1 MADPPQS
8 RAHVNADWG
17 ASTRLVAAVVGRA
30 LRLLPR
36 RLRFRAVLRLSRVL
50 APLAVA
56 LLSRTR
62 YGGLPTAGRV
72 DTTVRM
78 LCRAMTAAGTHFDP
92 EVRYDG
98 PESLAGALLVSGHF
112 PLNALVTR
120 LLFDRGTPPAVVKRF
135 PLADPYYWGS
145 FVRDRVIESSPAV
158 LVKVRR
164 ALMQGHPVFIDI
176 DSYEEVA
183 RGVTVTTAYGTLH
196 VSTAVFEFARRCDVP
211 LYFACGRSERR
222 GLPLVY
228 VRRIEPDV
236 EAFLQHYREQGAR
249 IV

>member
-1 MADPPQS
+1 MTAE
-8 RAHVNADWG
+8 WG
-17 ASTRLVAAVVGRA
+17 AATRLVALVAGRA
-30 LRLLPR
+30 LALLPR
-36 RLRFRAVLRLSRVL
+36 RRRFRAVLRLSRRT

-62 YGGLPTAGRV
+62 YSGMTQGPV
-72 DTTVRM
+72 DTTVRV
-78 LCRAMTAAGTHFDP
+78 LCRAMTAAGTRFDP

-120 LLFDRGTPPAVVKRF
+120 HLFDRGRPPAVVKRF

-145 FVRDRVIESSPAV
+145 FVRDHVIEPSPTV

-164 ALMQGHPVFIDI
+164 ALAEGRPVFIDI
-176 DSYEEVA
+176 DTTEDVA
-183 RGVTVTTAYGTLH
+183 RGVTATTAYGTLN
-196 VSTAVFEFARRCDVP
+196 VSTAVFEFARRCNVP
-211 LYFACGRSERR
+211 LYFACGRNGRQ

-236 EAFLQHYREQGAR
+236 EAFLAHYREQGAL

>member
-1 MADPPQS
+1 MS
-8 RAHVNADWG
+8 ADWG
-17 ASTRLVAAVVGRA
+17 AGTRLAALVVGGA

-36 RLRFRAVLRLSRVL
+36 RLRFRAVLVLARLV

-62 YGGLPTAGRV
+62 YGGLPTQGRV
-72 DTTVRM
+72 NTTVRL
-78 LCRAMTAAGTHFDP
+78 LCRAMTAAGTRFDP

-120 LLFDRGTPPAVVKRF
+120 LLFDRGTPPTIVKRF

-145 FVRDRVIESSPAV
+145 FVRDHVLEPSPAV
-158 LVKVRR
+158 LVKVRH
-164 ALMQGHPVFIDI
+164 ALAQGRPVFIDI

-183 RGVTVTTAYGTLH
+183 RGVTAHTAYGTMH
-196 VSTAVFEFARRCDVP
+196 VSTAVFDFARRANVP
-211 LYFACGRSERR
+211 LYFACGRNERR
-222 GLPLVY
+222 GLPVVF

-236 EAFLQHYREQGAR
+236 EAFLAHYREQGAR

>member
-1 MADPPQS
+1 M
-8 RAHVNADWG
+8 
-17 ASTRLVAAVVGRA
+17 
-30 LRLLPR
+30 PR
-36 RLRFRAVLRLSRVL
+36 RLRFRAVLRLSRAI

-56 LLSRTR
+56 LLARTR
-62 YGGLPTAGRV
+62 YGGLPTEGRV

-98 PESLAGALLVSGHF
+98 PSQSLAGALLVSGHF

-120 LLFDRGTPPAVVKRF
+120 HLFDRGTPPAVVKRF

-145 FVRDRVIESSPAV
+145 FVRDRVIEPSPAV

-164 ALMQGHPVFIDI
+164 ALMEGHPVFIDI

-183 RGVTVTTAYGTLH
+183 RGVTATTAYGTLH

-236 EAFLQHYREQGAR
+236 EAFLTHYREQGAQ

>member
-1 MADPPQS
+1 
-8 RAHVNADWG
+8 
-17 ASTRLVAAVVGRA
+17 VALLVGRA

-36 RLRFRAVLRLSRVL
+36 RLRFRAVLSLARLV

-62 YGGLPTAGRV
+62 YGGLPTQGRV
-72 DTTVRM
+72 DTTVRL
-78 LCRAMTAAGTHFDP
+78 LCRAMTAAGTSFDP

-98 PESLAGALLVSGHF
+98 PEESLAGALLVSGHF

-145 FVRDRVIESSPAV
+145 FVRDHVIEPSPAV

-164 ALMQGHPVFIDI
+164 ALAQGHPVFIDI

-183 RGVTVTTAYGTLH
+183 RGVTAMTAYGTMH
-196 VSTAVFEFARRCDVP
+196 VSTAVFELARRANVP
-211 LYFACGRSERR
+211 LYFACGRNERR

-236 EAFLQHYREQGAR
+236 EEFLAHYRKQAAL